1 MCGGGNPLP
10 HFLGREPP
18 TPNLFCLSQSGL
30 AIAIDLASIAA
41 IFVDR
46 MSTRCSGEAA
56 LQNKSSLVPMLVV
69 AVAVAL
75 IAGVTGWTIRSHA
88 DAKAAAGATENAAEG
103 DMAAQI
109 PTNPS
114 QASHNAAAAQAAVAS
129 MPVDPAAVLAAN
141 NEASSKLIKAGE
153 NQLRSRYESEK
164 VDAAWAPRKQQALE
178 KASVSPQIEQLNA
191 KPLSF
196 AASCRSS
203 TCLIGADFPNR
214 VAADDWFTLYT
225 LNAGPEMTKAAMQS
239 SANPDGSVHLQIYGF
254 ARQ

>member
-1 MCGGGNPLP
+1 MARQGG
-10 HFLGREPP
+10 LGRGLAALLPTEAEPHP
-18 TPNLFCLSQSGL
+18 AEHLFAPIAGSEPMSDLGTEMVGELATSQSGL

-114 QASHNAAAAQAAVAS
+114 QANNG
-129 MPVDPAAVLAAN
+129 VL
-141 NEASSKLIKAGE
+141 
-153 NQLRSRYESEK
+153 R
-164 VDAAWAPRKQQALE
+164 
-178 KASVSPQIEQLNA
+178 
-191 KPLSF
+191 
-196 AASCRSS
+196 
-203 TCLIGADFPNR
+203 
-214 VAADDWFTLYT
+214 DW
-225 LNAGPEMTKAAMQS
+225 
-239 SANPDGSVHLQIYGF
+239 
-254 ARQ
+254 